1 LAKELNIFSS
11 EMASD
16 NVVTCPEFSRVTA
29 INMVRDFESEL
40 TTSFTASTSTYRYAV
55 SGAMP
60 AGQAGTHNPGPQTQA
75 RQLII
80 TY

>member
-1 LAKELNIFSS
+1 MLAVSSNSLAKELNIFSS

-40 TTSFTASTSTYRYAV
+40 TTSFTASTSNA
-55 SGAMP
+55 SHAGASFATKEVP
-60 AGQAGTHNPGPQTQA
+60 
-75 RQLII
+75 
-80 TY
+80 